1 MLCFQ
6 LLGTGIKNFS
16 YGLEAIILL
25 NILNS
30 YLAVKLLAC
39 KKGKRGGTSEGR
51 VENGKMDVWCEVT
64 R

>member
-1 MLCFQ
+1 MYYTVC
-6 LLGTGIKNFS
+6 TV
-16 YGLEAIILL
+16 YTV
-25 NILNS
+25 
-30 YLAVKLLAC
+30 YTTLAC